1 MIYESLLI
9 ALGLAMDAFAVS
21 LGVGTSQIAYST
33 RSKLRLAFHFGVFQ
47 AGMTLFGWLG
57 GTTIEA
63 LIRHFDH
70 WIAFALLSYVGGR
83 MVWSGF
89 HADQKSYSSDPT
101 RGGLMVLLS
110 VATSLDA
117 LAVGLSMAILGA
129 PVFVPALFIGLVAFL
144 LSALGLFC
152 GCYFGVRFGKR
163 MEILGGF
170 LLFAI
175 GLRILVEHLFL
186 SSL

>member
-63 LIRHFDH
+63 LIRNFDH

-89 HADQKSYSSDPT
+89 HADQMSYSSDPT

-144 LSALGLFC
+144 LSAIGLFC
-152 GCYFGVRFGKR
+152 GCYFGARFGKR

-170 LLFAI
+170 LLIAI
-175 GLRILVEHLFL
+175 GLRILVEHLTL

>member
-1 MIYESLLI
+1 MISESLLI
-9 ALGLAMDAFAVS
+9 AFGLAMDAFAVS
-21 LGVGTSQIAYST
+21 LGVGTSPISYTT

-63 LIRHFDH
+63 FIRNFDH
-70 WIAFALLSYVGGR
+70 WIAFLLLGYVGGK

-89 HADQKSYSSDPT
+89 HEDQESYASDPT

-110 VATSLDA
+110 VATSIDA

-129 PVFVPALFIGLVAFL
+129 PVFVPSLFIGLIAFL
-144 LSALGLFC
+144 LSAIGLFC
-152 GCYFGVRFGKR
+152 GCYFGERFGKR

-170 LLFAI
+170 LLIAI
-175 GLRILVEHLFL
+175 GLRILTEHLFL
-186 SSL
+186 